1 MSFAFIP
8 SLIGCMLLMF
18 GVVNIVEEDDVSTG
32 LVLLGLGAVFMAIFV
47 WMMKREGRG

>member
-1 MSFAFIP
+1 MSWAFVP

-18 GVVNIVEEDDVSTG
+18 GVVNIFEGNVSRG
-32 LVLLGLGAVFMAIFV
+32 AVLLGLGAVFMAIFV